1 MEYCTNQKRI
11 EALEMN
17 DLKAKTGQQIIDSF
31 NKEHLRPVRK
41 FRFEDE
47 ELNRRIAYLMVVK
60 SHGGNFVK
68 SSAQNNNF
76 RQQKVFNIETHGVM
90 LLKPINGESEI
101 ELQIDDSG
109 LPHLSKTKTKSPMKQ
124 RTLRLEVRYDV
135 VNQKNGNIRFQ
146 LGGAIGSFDKPH
158 ENNGNLLKLV
168 SKKRSAKLFYSK
180 LDEYQSKIRK
190 PGTDGEGKQWI
201 NEVIEIDA
209 SKDEYTELSDFEFET
224 LCPKTGPISTWTV
237 SGRLLEVLMETQ
249 PGDETWRKLCSM
261 NLCNWNMF
269 SEMVAIAFD
278 LRKYKMSDEE
288 KTRIVEK
295 IKLVINDSM
304 TYKEKKMKKREF
316 GKIPYPAFVSEID
329 HAEISRYF
337 FVKGYASR
345 NTFAKLNDH
354 IVRGEITP
362 KSVSFKTVDKYKQVI
377 QNLSEL
383 EEFPKY
389 LHDAELTSIAKMATS
404 CHQAYMI
411 GKHTEAQV
419 VTKGT
424 RKVLI

>member
-1 MEYCTNQKRI
+1 MS
-11 EALEMN
+11 
-17 DLKAKTGQQIIDSF
+17 DLKANTGQQIIDFF
-31 NKEHLRPVRK
+31 NKEHLRPVRM

-68 SSAQNNNF
+68 SSAQNHNF
-76 RQQKVFNIETHGVM
+76 RVQKIFNIETHGVM
-90 LLKPINGESEI
+90 LLKPIEDESEI

-109 LPHLSKTKTKSPMKQ
+109 LPHLSKTITKSPMKQ
-124 RTLRLEVRYDV
+124 KNHRLEVRYDV

-146 LGGAIGSFDKPH
+146 FGGINGYFDEPRK
-158 ENNGNLLKLV
+158 NNGNLLKLA
-168 SKKRSAKLFYSK
+168 SKKRSATLFYSK
-180 LDEYQSKIRK
+180 LDK
-190 PGTDGEGKQWI
+190 PQDVIKKSGPDVENEKWI
-201 NEVIEIDA
+201 NEVIEINA

-237 SGRLLEVLMETQ
+237 SGRFLEVLMETQ

-261 NLCNWNMF
+261 NLCNWNML

-278 LRKYKMSDEE
+278 LRKYRMNDEE
-288 KTRIVEK
+288 QTRIVEK
-295 IKLVINDSM
+295 IKLIINDSM
-304 TYKEKKMKKREF
+304 TYKEGKTKKREF

-337 FVKGYASR
+337 FVKGYANS
-345 NTFAKLNDH
+345 NTFSKFNEH
-354 IVRGEITP
+354 IVRGETSP
-362 KSVSFKTVDKYKQVI
+362 KSVSFKTVDKYKQAI

-424 RKVLI
+424 RKVLV